1 MYCYYIIL
9 PLPEVKSKIT
19 LYCSEIIFLL
29 DIFLYSV
36 YAMPLCFFVIMSFP
50 ILR

>member
-9 PLPEVKSKIT
+9 PPPDVKSEIT

-36 YAMPLCFFVIMSFP
+36 YAYSITPFL
-50 ILR
+50 